1 MKLFNAM
8 KRATFQTMCSTR
20 KHTHTRPYRTVL
32 HTQQTMSFKIP
43 GTNFIE
49 RFTWLLC
56 VCLSLT
62 KQVLYEISVF
72 FLSNEIWL
80 ILSAKSETSTQ
91 YCLKCVLIL
100 SLSIHTSPSHV
111 FIFRNSF
118 FVYSQL
124 YASVCRFAGYRA
136 WFVRNVSF
144 QFSYLCNVRV
154 AAIVLCGIS
163 TWHWRI
169 AGMIEF
175 NVKLKDPR

>member
-1 MKLFNAM
+1 MQWKEQLFKLCAQHAN
-8 KRATFQTMCSTR
+8 T
-20 KHTHTRPYRTVL
+20 HTHKTISYSITYPTNNVIQNSRYKL
-32 HTQQTMSFKIP
+32 HWTFYLIVMCM
-43 GTNFIE
+43 FIANQASAI
-49 RFTWLLC
+49 WNQC
-56 VCLSLT
+56 
-62 KQVLYEISVF
+62 F